1 MIAVAD
7 SPFFN
12 SVTTGSPL
20 DATPP
25 QTAENAPLRF
35 TLAGV
40 LEGAR
45 LSAAVLPGT
54 MVMAAAIGTL
64 CAQKGLDLSHT
75 VLMNGLVF
83 AGASQLVALQVWA
96 PPFTAATLLALA
108 LVTAT
113 VNIRYILMTASLRPW
128 MGGMPPLQVYP
139 LLLFTVDASWLVAMR
154 YRSGGGSDPGVLL
167 GATLAIWSFWMIGT
181 VPGHLAG
188 ALVGDPHRFGFDL
201 ALPAFFAAMLV
212 PLWRGPRRA
221 IAWAIAAAV
230 SLAVSFLLP
239 GWWFI
244 VVGTLA
250 GSVAGGFI
258 DDRR

>member
-1 MIAVAD
+1 
-7 SPFFN
+7 
-12 SVTTGSPL
+12 L
-20 DATPP
+20 DAQSPEAG
-25 QTAENAPLRF
+25 QDAPLRF

-40 LEGAR
+40 IEGAR

-64 CAQKGLDLSHT
+64 CAQNGLDLTHT

-83 AGASQLVALQVWA
+83 AGASQLVALQAWA
-96 PPFTAATLLALA
+96 PPFTAAALLALA

-128 MGGMPPLQVYP
+128 MGGMPPVQIYP

-154 YRSGGGSDPGVLL
+154 YRAGGGSDPGVLL
-167 GATLAIWSFWMIGT
+167 GATLAIWGFWMIGT
-181 VPGHLAG
+181 IPGHLLGTVAG
-188 ALVGDPHRFGFDL
+188 DLHRFGFDL

-230 SLAVSFLLP
+230 SLAVSFLVP

-244 VVGTLA
+244 VAGTLA
-250 GSVAGGFI
+250 GSIAGGFI
-258 DDRR
+258 DERR